1 MPNLTSL
8 TTEMI
13 DLVAPD
19 DEWQA
24 WNRMGDPVL
33 HIELRDWA
41 DILVIAPLS
50 AHTLAKVAAG
60 LCDDTLTCV
69 VRAWDLGH
77 VTDRPP
83 KPIVLAPA
91 MNTAMWYHP
100 LTQQQLQAIKEF
112 SSTDVIK
119 VVAPMVKTLACGEVG
134 AGALA
139 HVDDIVKAVRDAI
152 SS

>member
-1 MPNLTSL
+1 
-8 TTEMI
+8 
-13 DLVAPD
+13 
-19 DEWQA
+19 
-24 WNRMGDPVL
+24 MGDPVL

-50 AHTLAKVAAG
+50 AHTLAKIATG
-60 LCDDTLTCV
+60 LCDDTLTSV

-77 VTDRPP
+77 GTSRPP

-91 MNTAMWYHP
+91 MNTAMWQHP
-100 LTQQQLQAIKEF
+100 LTQQQLQAIQAF
-112 SSTDVIK
+112 SRSNSVK

-134 AGALA
+134 VGALA
-139 HVDDIVKAVRDAI
+139 QIDDIAKAVLDAV